1 MAPQLDARAEATSL
15 MAILPRLVTSV
26 MAGQRSPDDAL
37 RLIRYH
43 LDRFLPRLNPRH
55 FPRQRMSPVSG
66 KIFSVTP
73 QAAWVIIRDR
83 VPPGRTHEGRA
94 TPGHRRQART
104 KSGHDGGRLWL
115 FAQVSEGLLVA

>member
-43 LDRFLPRLNPRH
+43 LD
-55 FPRQRMSPVSG
+55 PVPA
-66 KIFSVTP
+66 TP
-73 QAAWVIIRDR
+73 QPAALPKTMNEPSEREDLF
-83 VPPGRTHEGRA
+83 
-94 TPGHRRQART
+94 GHP
-104 KSGHDGGRLWL
+104 SGPHG
-115 FAQVSEGLLVA
+115 